1 MKLFL
6 KDLHLWTRQ
15 VVFIFNYIKIR
26 PFNYNFVVKSENQ
39 QKYTYHSFLLQS
51 SDINII
57 LLRSKH
63 PSPSYVITDGTKRTK
78 KILFNFLKSHK
89 LIVSATKMVNENREL
104 PSNPKLPQ
112 ASIEYKSR
120 SRYAQIIHRLPRK
133 KEKERKRKTKKE
145 GRPPFFTRR
154 FMRQNK
160 ERMEEKR
167 GRARSRGRKRVHA
180 LVPRGISI
188 FATRKRN

>member
-6 KDLHLWTRQ
+6 EDLHLWTRQ

-26 PFNYNFVVKSENQ
+26 PFDHNFAVKSENQ
-39 QKYTYHSFLLQS
+39 QKYAYHNFLLRF
-51 SDINII
+51 SDISII

-63 PSPSYVITDGTKRTK
+63 PKHRTKGTK

-89 LIVSATKMVNENREL
+89 LIVSATKMVNENHEL
-104 PSNPKLPQ
+104 LSNPKLPQ

-120 SRYAQIIHRLPRK
+120 SRYAQIIRRLPRK

-145 GRPPFFTRR
+145 GRPLFFTRR